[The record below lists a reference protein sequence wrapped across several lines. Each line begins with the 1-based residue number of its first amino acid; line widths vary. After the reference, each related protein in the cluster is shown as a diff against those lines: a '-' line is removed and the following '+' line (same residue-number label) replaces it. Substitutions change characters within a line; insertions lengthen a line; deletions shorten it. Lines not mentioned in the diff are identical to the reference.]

1 MVRKFPWRRLCVAR
15 WEQREAQS
23 GWRTLQ
29 ARLEKLPA
37 RQLDKVKSNNEAHS
51 VEAQREKES
60 PLCHTDG
67 HLSSQNSEL
76 EPKDQKYQGR
86 VALRGDI
93 VKDDSG
99 AHAVFTEQGSSASQM
114 TAAKVTDVIARLAW
128 LCRTSWR
135 CSSAHQNFSKSRSHS
150 VHIFLDTSSTD
161 TNDQHHW
168 QTLKNPVVLLE
179 RNLHGHPF
187 AGLLCERQFEEVL
200 LGLGLE
206 KVPNWECLFVHRK
219 QGLFLSVY
227 VDDIKMAGR
236 KRNMAPMWK
245 NLMKLVDLGEP
256 ASFLDHVYLGCTQ
269 RECKVNKIRKK
280 GV

>member
-76 EPKDQKYQGR
+76 EPKKVPRPSRAPRWHCMRRFRCTRSLYWTGLVCVTNDGR
-86 VALRGDI
+86 KSDGCHW
-93 VKDDSG
+93 KTS
-99 AHAVFTEQGSSASQM
+99 
-114 TAAKVTDVIARLAW
+114 W

-150 VHIFLDTSSTD
+150 VHIFLDTSSTTLM
-161 TNDQHHW
+161 TNIIGKHW
-168 QTLKNPVVLLE
+168 RSSCSSRAKFTRTSICWALVRKTVRGGFIGTWIGKSSELGMSIRSSETRIVLV
-179 RNLHGHPF
+179 
-187 AGLLCERQFEEVL
+187 GLRWWHQNGWKKAEYGSNVEEFDETCGSWRTSIISWPCVF
-200 LGLGLE
+200 GMYST
-206 KVPNWECLFVHRK
+206 W
-219 QGLFLSVY
+219 
-227 VDDIKMAGR
+227 M
-236 KRNMAPMWK
+236 
-245 NLMKLVDLGEP
+245 
-256 ASFLDHVYLGCTQ
+256 
-269 RECKVNKIRKK
+269 
-280 GV
+280 